1 MKGKH
6 REAVPGRA
14 GKPARSAPDP
24 VIARR
29 RQRVLALFEAG
40 MKPKQILDPVRADF
54 GDHVSLAVVYNDI
67 KWLRAEGAVAKPD
80 SREAST
86 GGSAALGSRDQG
98 PILARRRE
106 LVRALFDKGMKPRQI
121 AEQVRREF
129 GANLRIN
136 LVYRDI
142 TWLRANG
149 MINSQDSNK
158 ARDED
163 LDRRCVELKQA
174 GRSYEAIAEELGIS
188 RGAVAGRFH
197 RMGQR
202 ETKATGGKASTK
214 PVTRRPARPRRHSP
228 AAKRRC
234 PADWSDIEA
243 SEATPYHEG
252 GKAAMSEQ
260 TSVPVIVASQDT
272 AYSPGAP
279 TAVMTARPGT
289 CRWPIGEP
297 RAADFRFCG
306 AKALDGSSWCA
317 DCAARA
323 WPTSGGTS

>member
-1 MKGKH
+1 MKK
-6 REAVPGRA
+6 AAKSSPKISGR
-14 GKPARSAPDP
+14 APDP
-24 VIARR
+24 VVARR

-80 SREAST
+80 GREAST
-86 GGSAALGSRDQG
+86 GGSAVLGRRDQG

-106 LVRALFDKGMKPRQI
+106 RVRALFEEGMKPRQI
-121 AEQVRREF
+121 AEHVRREF
-129 GANLRIN
+129 GANLRIT

-149 MINSQDSNK
+149 MINSRDSNK

-174 GRSYEAIAEELGIS
+174 GRSYDAIAEELGIS

-197 RMGQR
+197 RLRRQDPTGMRQR
-202 ETKATGGKASTK
+202 KQKAGEERAK
-214 PVTRRPARPRRHSP
+214 PDARRSKRSRRSSPVLKRAARTEHLDPSSII
-228 AAKRRC
+228 C
-234 PADWSDIEA
+234 PPNS
-243 SEATPYHEG
+243 SYP
-252 GKAAMSEQ
+252 
-260 TSVPVIVASQDT
+260 
-272 AYSPGAP
+272 PGAP
-279 TAVMTARPGT
+279 TAVMTAKPGT

-297 RAADFRFCG
+297 RDSDFRFCG

-323 WPTSGGTS
+323 WPTGGGAS

>member
-1 MKGKH
+1 MSPKTLG
-6 REAVPGRA
+6 
-14 GKPARSAPDP
+14 SAPDP
-24 VIARR
+24 VVARR

-80 SREAST
+80 GREAST

-98 PILARRRE
+98 TILARRRE
-106 LVRALFDKGMKPRQI
+106 RVRALFDEGMKPRQI

-129 GANLRIN
+129 GANLRIT
-136 LVYRDI
+136 LVYRDM

-149 MINSQDSNK
+149 MINSRDRNK

-174 GRSYEAIAEELGIS
+174 GRSYDAIAEELGIS
-188 RGAVAGRFH
+188 RGAVAGRLH
-197 RMGQR
+197 RLRRQDPTGMGQR
-202 ETKATGGKASTK
+202 KQKAGEERTK
-214 PVTRRPARPRRHSP
+214 PDARRSKRSRRPSPVLKRAARTGHPDPSSII
-228 AAKRRC
+228 C
-234 PADWSDIEA
+234 PPNS
-243 SEATPYHEG
+243 SYP
-252 GKAAMSEQ
+252 
-260 TSVPVIVASQDT
+260 
-272 AYSPGAP
+272 PGAP
-279 TAVMTARPGT
+279 MAVMTAKTGT

-306 AKALDGSSWCA
+306 APALDGSSWCA

-323 WPTSGGTS
+323 WPTGGGAS